1 MSKIGKLSTIYS
13 TIIALLIIALGLSFY
28 FTLHPQLETPTSAA
42 TVTEEFE
49 MYRAIGTN
57 GYLRVGTANV
67 EYNNIYGSIES
78 VEMYMIDNIAEVPEF
93 VITVSLNSSYT
104 WSTNACTIS
113 INCTAGTD
121 DSTYNCELNRN
132 DNEWGG
138 SAHNI
143 MLFIITYNWEYT
155 FTFPFEELVTSTTY
169 SITYNLN
176 GGSYGSS
183 HPSSYDTSSSQQTL
197 TVSRP
202 TRAGYT
208 FRSWTLGWGG
218 DGTSP
223 TINGTT
229 LTIPA
234 NTTGDITLT
243 ANWTRASYSIS
254 YTLNGGSYGS
264 SHPSSYTTSASQQT
278 ITISNPTRGGY
289 TFSSWTISRSSSGG
303 SSPYFS
309 GTRLRIPANS
319 YGNIT
324 LTANWTARSYT
335 ISVNANGGNISGS
348 PPTTYSTSTSAQ
360 TFSIS
365 NPTRDYYNFTGW
377 TLTRGG
383 TYGGNSPTISN
394 DTLSIPANSYGTIT
408 LTAGWEIQK
417 FNLTFRSNNTGL
429 GYVTPAYE
437 SSPQNALASYSSTA
451 TPTHP
456 LAEFLWWTDENGN
469 IISYEET
476 ITIPSLTAN
485 TVRIAVFRANGT
497 AVTAYNG
504 GEVRAQSNGDQ
515 ITLTAVAYT
524 GCEFTSW
531 VVTSGS
537 LTLNDPTADTI
548 TLPLATLN
556 GVVLSPTFTGGDA
569 VTNSP
574 MAQAVT
580 GGEVRMNLITI
591 NDTDH
596 VHLSAIAL
604 AGYTFTGWTAK
615 TTDGATID
623 LSTYGATCDIPL
635 SQIEGAIIIANF
647 TAIDSTNHNPDTD
660 NSNGEFE

>member
-1 MSKIGKLSTIYS
+1 MKKFIRISTVLPFL
-13 TIIALLIIALGLSFY
+13 TLLIGILLGFFFY
-28 FTLHPQLETPTSAA
+28 FTLHPQFSTPTSAA
-42 TVTEEFE
+42 TVTETF
-49 MYRAIGTN
+49 TSPTSSQ
-57 GYLRVGTANV
+57 VTV
-67 EYNNIYGSIES
+67 TYNNTYGTIES
-78 VEMYMIDNIAEVPEF
+78 VIAIVYSLT
-93 VITVSLNSSYT
+93 INTTLNSGYS
-104 WSTNACTIS
+104 WSASSCEIAINNGITFFILTRNGSQWSWHGSSILGAIS
-113 INCTAGTD
+113 
-121 DSTYNCELNRN
+121 
-132 DNEWGG
+132 
-138 SAHNI
+138 
-143 MLFIITYNWEYT
+143 
-155 FTFPFEELVTSTTY
+155 FTFPFEDLVEREVTTY
-169 SITYNLN
+169 NITYNLN
-176 GGSYGSS
+176 SGSYGTY
-183 HPSSYDTSSSQQTL
+183 HPTSYNTST
-197 TVSRP
+197 
-202 TRAGYT
+202 
-208 FRSWTLGWGG
+208 
-218 DGTSP
+218 
-223 TINGTT
+223 
-229 LTIPA
+229 
-234 NTTGDITLT
+234 
-243 ANWTRASYSIS
+243 
-254 YTLNGGSYGS
+254 
-264 SHPSSYTTSASQQT
+264 SQQT

-303 SSPYFS
+303 SRPTIS
-309 GTRLRIPANS
+309 GTTLTIPANS

-324 LTANWTARSYT
+324 LTANWSARSYT
-335 ISVNANGGNISGS
+335 ITVNANGGSISGS
-348 PPTTYSTSTSAQ
+348 PPTSYSTSTSAQ

-365 NPTRDYYNFTGW
+365 NPTREYYTFTGW

-383 TYGGNSPTISN
+383 TYGGNRPTISN
-394 DTLSIPANSYGTIT
+394 GTLSIPANSYGTIT
-408 LTAGWEIQK
+408 LRANWEIQK

-429 GYVTPAYE
+429 GTVSPAYE

-451 TPTHP
+451 NPTHP
-456 LAEFLWWTDENGN
+456 LAEFLWWTDENGT
-469 IISYEET
+469 IVSYERT

-524 GCEFTSW
+524 GCGFTSW

-537 LTLNDPTADTI
+537 LTLNDPTVDTI
-548 TLPLATLN
+548 TLPLDTLN

-615 TTDGATID
+615 TTDGTTID
-623 LSTYGATCDIPL
+623 LSTYGATCDIPF

-647 TAIDSTNHNPDTD
+647 TAIDSTNQNPDTD
-660 NSNGEFE
+660 NSAGEFE